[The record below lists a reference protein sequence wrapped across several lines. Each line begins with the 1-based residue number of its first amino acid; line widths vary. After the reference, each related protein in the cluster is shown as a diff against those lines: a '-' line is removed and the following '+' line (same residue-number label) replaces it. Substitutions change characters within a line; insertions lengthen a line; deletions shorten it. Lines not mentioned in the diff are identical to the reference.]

1 MFIKNQKGGAI
12 VEFAIVLPLLVLII
26 GGVIELG
33 LLFYNEQVIINA
45 SREGARAG
53 IIAYMD
59 GGANKYFSEDGD
71 IETIIENYCE
81 ERLITFKDPPD
92 NVVINSD
99 EWPDRTASGFIFET
113 PFTVIVEYDYTFL
126 LPSIIALG
134 AQTTLTGVTTM
145 LNQHVIKD

>member
-53 IIAYMD
+53 IIADVTPPLYSSTN
-59 GGANKYFSEDGD
+59 GE
-71 IETIIENYCE
+71 IENIITNYCTDN
-81 ERLITFKDPPD
+81 LIAIKNPHDDVTITLTPLNRDFTFE
-92 NVVINSD
+92 S
-99 EWPDRTASGFIFET
+99 
-113 PFTVIVEYDYTFL
+113 PFTVKVQYDYEFL
-126 LPSIIALG
+126 LPSILGLG
-134 AQTTLTGVTTM
+134 ASTTLTGLTTM
-145 LNQHVIKD
+145 LNQHVIED